1 MINYLKLTNFR
12 QHKDRQ
18 FTFKDGLVVMRG
30 ANEAGKSTILSALM
44 YLWFGSKVL
53 NEPLSDVVS
62 YGEPEKSLRVEGS
75 FTIDGV
81 VYSGYRSPTGAEL
94 VYGDQRVTG
103 QTAVTQFVE
112 RLLGAKADIVRKL
125 MVAEQNSVRGIL
137 DSGAEAGAL
146 IESLAELD
154 IVDTYIDKIK
164 MQLSCGPTKGA
175 EAALGALQSAVQ
187 VAPVKPVANFK
198 HEEDE
203 LALAETALGTA
214 HANLKGAEQE
224 AADAQQVLFT
234 AAQTAKDREKALKRA
249 DDLNAVQMPKG
260 VPYTDEAIQAA
271 RDVESNAAKAKEAE
285 AAKAV
290 AFKTTEG
297 SFDGTVEEANAFL
310 ATQRKLERETAENI
324 SSLKVQRATKLAT
337 KINDGVCSFCKK
349 DISELPEVATTNAAV
364 DKQVQTIDE
373 AIAEAT
379 KTLAKTRSDIAVL
392 TEILEVDRANK
403 AKANSA
409 YWQAVAGQLPAKF
422 LWVGPEVQSSEALAV
437 SSAGMV
443 KHNSLLATQKLQ
455 WEAAQRELA
464 SLIVPELVP
473 EQTLDF
479 AKRAIQGLEASKR
492 NYSTVLE
499 TVNSCKVELATAKAT
514 FNAKLSAYEAEL
526 ARYESATSEVEKAQK
541 LLEDMQFNNQLIDDL
556 RSARSEL
563 RRKMWN
569 IVTSAISVYFSR
581 VRQVET
587 RITQSEDGFLQNGKS
602 VKGLSG
608 SAKDAL
614 GLAIRAALLKTF
626 IPGAPILVVDE
637 PFSACDDTREVAG
650 ISVLQGLGFPQTVL
664 VTHSD
669 LADSVANQLIQL

>member
-12 QHKDRQ
+12 QHKDRE

-30 ANEAGKSTILSALM
+30 ANESGKSSLLSALM
-44 YLWFGSKVL
+44 YLWFGAKAL
-53 NEPLSDVVS
+53 NEPLSDVVT

-75 FTIDGV
+75 FTVDGV
-81 VYSGYRSPTGAEL
+81 VYTGYRAASGAEL

-112 RLLGAKADIVRKL
+112 CLLGAKSDTVRKL

-137 DSGAEAGAL
+137 DSGKEAGEL

-164 MQLSCGPTKGA
+164 MQLPCGPTKGA

-187 VAPVKPVANFK
+187 VPPVKPEADFK
-198 HEEDE
+198 REEDE
-203 LALAETALGTA
+203 LVLAEEALGAA
-214 HANLKGAEQE
+214 HADLKKAEQE
-224 AADAQQVLFT
+224 AADAQQVIFN
-234 AAQTAKDREKALKRA
+234 AAQIAKEREKALKRA
-249 DDLNAVQMPKG
+249 DDLNAVQVPKG
-260 VPYTDEAIQAA
+260 VPYTDEDIQAA
-271 RDVESNAAKAKEAE
+271 RDVESSAAKAKEVE

-290 AFKTTEG
+290 TFKTTEG
-297 SFDGTVEEANAFL
+297 SFDGTVEEANTFL
-310 ATQRKLERETAENI
+310 ADQRKLEREIAENI

-349 DISELPEVATTNAAV
+349 DISELPEVATANASV
-364 DKQVQTIDE
+364 DKQVQVLDA
-373 AIAEAT
+373 AISEAT
-379 KTLAKTRSDIAVL
+379 KTLARTRSDIAVL

-403 AKANSA
+403 AKANAA
-409 YWQAVAGQLPAKF
+409 YWQAVDGQLPAKF
-422 LWVGPEVQSSEALAV
+422 LWVGPEVQSSEALVV
-437 SSAGMV
+437 SSAQMV
-443 KHNSLLATQKLQ
+443 RHNNLLATQKLQ
-455 WEAAQRELA
+455 WEAAQRELE
-464 SLIVPELVP
+464 SLAIPELVP
-473 EQTLDF
+473 EQTLEL
-479 AKRAIQGLEASKR
+479 AKKTIQALEVSKQ
-492 NYSTVLE
+492 NYSAALE
-499 TVNSCKVELATAKAT
+499 KVNCCKVELATARAT

-526 ARYESATSEVEKAQK
+526 ARYESAVSEVEKAQK

-637 PFSACDDTREVAG
+637 PFAACDDTREVAG
-650 ISVLQGLGFPQTVL
+650 ISVLQGLGFPQTIL

-669 LADSVANQLIQL
+669 LADSVANQLVQL